1 MNSLPSENQ
10 NTDSLPELL
19 TPKQAAEYL
28 GVTAQSVRNYE
39 KNGYLT
45 SIRIGN
51 RNGGDRR
58 FHKVDIIE
66 FKNNILCPNESNS
79 PRILHNSEI
88 EYSNKLM
95 AIAKDQYEA
104 SQQWK
109 GIVNKIVNVVNQR
122 IDACLSNGDDDAVL
136 EFASKQAHLFNY
148 WSLVYDRAIKWE
160 SKATGLDQ
168 FIDINTAAN
177 TLRSQGYIVIDPSEN
192 LPNVPN

>member
-1 MNSLPSENQ
+1 MNNLPSETID
-10 NTDSLPELL
+10 TDLLPELL

-58 FHKVDIIE
+58 FHKADIIE
-66 FKNNILCPNESNS
+66 FKNNILCPNESS

-95 AIAKDQYEA
+95 AIAKSQYEA

-109 GIVNKIVNVVNQR
+109 GIVDKIVNVVNQR
-122 IDACLSNGDDDAVL
+122 IDVCLANGDDDAVL
-136 EFASKQAHLFNY
+136 EFASKQANLFNY
-148 WSLVYDRAIKWE
+148 WSLTYDRAIKWE
-160 SKATGLDQ
+160 SKATGLEQ

-177 TLRSQGYIVIDPSEN
+177 TLRAQGYIVIDPSEVSD
-192 LPNVPN
+192 NVSN